1 MDNQYLPLVW
11 FSWEVPIDYSEVIK
25 MQSGLE
31 SAMENISNESKRI
44 IDDGIDQKI
53 TLFIAP
59 ILIVGAFFFKKSW
72 LNIWIFQ
79 KITLSLQ
86 CQIK

>member
-44 IDDGIDQKI
+44 IDDGID
-53 TLFIAP
+53 
-59 ILIVGAFFFKKSW
+59 
-72 LNIWIFQ
+72 
-79 KITLSLQ
+79 
-86 CQIK
+86 

>member
-31 SAMENISNESKRI
+31 SAMENISNESERI
-44 IDDGIDQKI
+44 IDDGID
-53 TLFIAP
+53 
-59 ILIVGAFFFKKSW
+59 
-72 LNIWIFQ
+72 
-79 KITLSLQ
+79 
-86 CQIK
+86 